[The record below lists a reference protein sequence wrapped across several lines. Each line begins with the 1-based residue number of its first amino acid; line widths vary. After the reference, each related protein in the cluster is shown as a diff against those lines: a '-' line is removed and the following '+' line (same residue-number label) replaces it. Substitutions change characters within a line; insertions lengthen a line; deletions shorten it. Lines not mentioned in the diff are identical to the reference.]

1 MSEVINKWIDKLQWT
16 LLLVFAVGYILT
28 KSYFDF
34 ASGEYFIYNLA
45 ALGVCA
51 SLIYQLRKIHS
62 HNAAAWLALI
72 LIVTVYYLRSY
83 WITLDPTPV
92 KVMLP
97 WNPYYDMLD
106 RRDLLLNSF
115 KLSTLMFV
123 SFGFSIIFLFKFL
136 NSHNSQKKTADE
148 VPAGHSNFL
157 ADILVVSL
165 PLVMLVLY
173 FLTYYFQIGLMG
185 ASSGDPLPFR
195 LKGIIFYV
203 NTVFIPL
210 LVALLIYLSERS
222 NRKTISNL
230 GVLLMIAHGL
240 VLMVL
245 RGSRSSLLLSIVLL
259 IFLVLVGG
267 LKLQRNQK
275 ILMAVFI
282 IGAFFMVPVMTNY
295 RSLRIEQAMLV
306 SEAISMAMH
315 ATYADWA
322 GGIIQGLKFVL
333 FRMPGIESLWCMLAQ
348 GAAPLDGQ
356 LFNVLDK
363 KNGIAGYLTYNIYLL
378 KPTDNTLLAPG
389 FVGWFYLVGGS
400 LGVALGGGVAALLS
414 VLSWVIAN
422 KEYLKCRVIAQMFLL
437 WMLFLVL
444 TEGTLDIMVMLVLSG
459 LVCLATIEYVLR
471 SSASPIK
478 LIK

>member
-1 MSEVINKWIDKLQWT
+1 MSEIINKGIDKLQWA

-34 ASGEYFIYNLA
+34 ASMEYFIYNLA

-51 SLIYQLRKIHS
+51 SLIYELRRIRS
-62 HNAAAWLALI
+62 HKVAAWLALVI
-72 LIVTVYYLRSY
+72 IVTVYYLRSY
-83 WITLDPTPV
+83 CITLDPTPV

-97 WNPYYDMLD
+97 YNPYYDMLD

-115 KLSTLMFV
+115 KLSTIMFV
-123 SFGFSIIFLFKFL
+123 SFSFSIIFLLNFL
-136 NSHNSQKKTADE
+136 NSGNFQKKTTE
-148 VPAGHSNFL
+148 VPVGYYKFL
-157 ADILVVSL
+157 GNVLLVSL

-173 FLTYYFQIGLMG
+173 FLIYYFQIGLMG

-195 LKGIIFYV
+195 LKGIIFYASI
-203 NTVFIPL
+203 VFIPL
-210 LVALLIYLSERS
+210 SVALLIYLSEIS
-222 NRKTISNL
+222 NRKAISNL

-240 VLMVL
+240 VLMIL

-259 IFLVLVGG
+259 IFLVLAGG

-295 RSLRIEQAMLV
+295 RNLRIEHAMMV
-306 SEAISMAMH
+306 SEAISIAMH
-315 ATYADWA
+315 ATYADWT
-322 GGIIQGLKFVL
+322 GGIIQGVKFVL

-356 LFNVLDK
+356 IFNVLDK
-363 KNGIAGYLTYNIYLL
+363 KNGIAGYLTYNIYPL

-400 LGVALGGGVAALLS
+400 LGVALGGVFAALLS

-437 WMLFLVL
+437 WILFLVL

-471 SSASPIK
+471 SSAPPN
-478 LIK
+478 